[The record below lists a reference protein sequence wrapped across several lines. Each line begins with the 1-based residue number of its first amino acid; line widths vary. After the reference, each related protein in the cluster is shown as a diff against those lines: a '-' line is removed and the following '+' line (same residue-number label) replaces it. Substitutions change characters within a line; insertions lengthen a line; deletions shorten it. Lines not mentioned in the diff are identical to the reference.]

1 MKKFHLLL
9 SAALL
14 MVFVACGDDSNEYN
28 IGGRKGGDTP
38 VQPDDRQSAGPEI
51 AKYNLEFPA
60 LKGGKSIVIVH
71 QGVLNDKLKKSGV
84 NYSVEWDT
92 EIRSQRWS
100 CYQMYADNYKTG
112 SQVSRYKTEN
122 SSLSSNGQYPNNPEL
137 PTQYQFT
144 SDPYWGTGYD
154 HGHICPSA
162 DRQRANEANYQ
173 TFFMTNMQ
181 PQCGTK
187 KGNFNGG
194 IWSDMEN
201 QVRTWA
207 GNFDTLFVCKGGTI
221 DKAEHIIE
229 YIGSGNNRIAT
240 LLDYQH
246 LGTVLRLDVAIQQHI
261 VEAELEI
268 AAKAVGIDG
277 KQIDTG
283 VLGLRIVA
291 LVIAINLE
299 ALGLGIVDAAPDRV
313 VLDVPTVVPLVVN
326 LYIAVPYH
334 MQVGLGHLHLDSQL
348 LTRQIERWLDAGCN
362 QAKQCY
368 NI

>member
-1 MKKFHLLL
+1 MKKLHLLL

-28 IGGRKGGDTP
+28 IGGRKGEDTP

-229 YIGSGNNRIAT
+229 YIGSGNNRIPVPKYFFMAVLGKKGTSFKAT
-240 LLDYQH
+240 GFWIAQDDHKSSSIKSYAV
-246 LGTVLRLDVAIQQHI
+246 TIQALQNNT
-261 VEAELEI
+261 
-268 AAKAVGIDG
+268 GIDFFCNLPDDIED
-277 KQIDTG
+277 Q
-283 VLGLRIVA
+283 VENVA
-291 LVIAINLE
+291 
-299 ALGLGIVDAAPDRV
+299 
-313 VLDVPTVVPLVVN
+313 
-326 LYIAVPYH
+326 H
-334 MQVGLGHLHLDSQL
+334 SQMEKEWVW
-348 LTRQIERWLDAGCN
+348 Q
-362 QAKQCY
+362 Q
-368 NI
+368 

>member
-1 MKKFHLLL
+1 MKKIHLLL
-9 SAALL
+9 SALL
-14 MVFVACGDDSNEYN
+14 LIVFVACGDDSNEYN

-187 KGNFNGG
+187 
-194 IWSDMEN
+194 S
-201 QVRTWA
+201 TWA

-229 YIGSGNNRIAT
+229 YIGSGNNRIPVPKYFFMAVLGKKGTSFKAT
-240 LLDYQH
+240 GFWIAQDDHKSSSIKSYAV
-246 LGTVLRLDVAIQQHI
+246 TIQALQNNT
-261 VEAELEI
+261 
-268 AAKAVGIDG
+268 GIDFFCNLPDDIEN
-277 KQIDTG
+277 Q
-283 VLGLRIVA
+283 VENVA
-291 LVIAINLE
+291 
-299 ALGLGIVDAAPDRV
+299 
-313 VLDVPTVVPLVVN
+313 
-326 LYIAVPYH
+326 H
-334 MQVGLGHLHLDSQL
+334 SQMEKEWVW
-348 LTRQIERWLDAGCN
+348 Q
-362 QAKQCY
+362 Q
-368 NI
+368 

>member
-1 MKKFHLLL
+1 MKKLHLLL

-229 YIGSGNNRIAT
+229 YIGSGNNRIPVPKYFFMAVLGKKGTSFKAT
-240 LLDYQH
+240 GFWIAQDDHKSSSIKSYAV
-246 LGTVLRLDVAIQQHI
+246 TIQALQNNT
-261 VEAELEI
+261 
-268 AAKAVGIDG
+268 GIDFFCNLPDDIEN
-277 KQIDTG
+277 Q
-283 VLGLRIVA
+283 VENVA
-291 LVIAINLE
+291 
-299 ALGLGIVDAAPDRV
+299 
-313 VLDVPTVVPLVVN
+313 
-326 LYIAVPYH
+326 H
-334 MQVGLGHLHLDSQL
+334 SQMEKEWVW
-348 LTRQIERWLDAGCN
+348 Q
-362 QAKQCY
+362 Q
-368 NI
+368 